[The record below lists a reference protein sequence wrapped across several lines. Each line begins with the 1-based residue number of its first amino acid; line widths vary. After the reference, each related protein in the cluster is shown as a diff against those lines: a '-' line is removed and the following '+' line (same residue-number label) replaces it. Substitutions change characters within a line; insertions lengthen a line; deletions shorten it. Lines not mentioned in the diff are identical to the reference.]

1 MEWSILWSGVVLFGL
16 WFVADG
22 CRDEPGR
29 VVAIARDP
37 LTAARVHEESADLL
51 NSSGDVASAM
61 RASEFAATEREAYAA
76 LLARHPEWDPD
87 GP

>member
-1 MEWSILWSGVVLFGL
+1 MAVDMSRAVWWQSLEMHL
-16 WFVADG
+16 
-22 CRDEPGR
+22 R
-29 VVAIARDP
+29 
-37 LTAARVHEESADLL
+37 AARVHEESADLL

-76 LLARHPEWDPD
+76 LLARHPQWDPD